1 MSTMNKTVTS
11 NTSCSRPS
19 SSRKKYYLT
28 VVSRL
33 PNVKGL
39 DLNNQVSTLPKKRI
53 KWYNSIYLKID

>member
-11 NTSCSRPS
+11 KTSCSRPS

-53 KWYNSIYLKID
+53 K